1 MLFVDKRPVGVA
13 EAKALSG
20 VEVQTARYNEELPD
34 LLCANAWHTTPSFL
48 YQATWWRSTRTTSRR
63 RCCWSGSEQ
72 SGKESEAELGFIR
85 VRRRMM
91 PVTYTNR
98 KGITYTLCQG
108 VTKTGKPRYTFVRDP
123 EGKRV
128 VKEIPDGY
136 KISESVNGIVSLI
149 KERPP
154 KLLSEEI
161 ETVKAAVHRHPKARN
176 YRVNVKHDRIEVYES
191 VGPDVDGLLSD
202 LKEIGF
208 LPRAKETDLRATLE
222 RSAQFT
228 PVLRFILE
236 DEGTRVYRA
245 ERWCYLGSIDDWI
258 FITTGP
264 VKQLARRMIP
274 TLGTDEFFELF

>member
-1 MLFVDKRPVGVA
+1 
-13 EAKALSG
+13 
-20 VEVQTARYNEELPD
+20 
-34 LLCANAWHTTPSFL
+34 
-48 YQATWWRSTRTTSRR
+48 
-63 RCCWSGSEQ
+63 
-72 SGKESEAELGFIR
+72 
-85 VRRRMM
+85 M

-108 VTKTGKPRYTFVRDP
+108 VTKTGKPRYTFVCDS
-123 EGKRV
+123 EGKHV
-128 VKEIPDGY
+128 VEAIPDGY
-136 KISESVNGIVSLI
+136 KISESVNGVVSLI
-149 KERPP
+149 KERPQ
-154 KLLSEEI
+154 KLLPEEI
-161 ETVKAAVHRHPKARN
+161 ETVKTAVHCHPKARN

-191 VGPDVDGLLSD
+191 VRPDVDGLLSD

-222 RSAQFT
+222 RRAQFT

-264 VKQLARRMIP
+264 VEQLARRMIP